1 MYTTTQLSAAFAVDE
16 NTLKGWV
23 RLGRLGRRE
32 NGRRILDPTEAFA
45 IGLLAGLL
53 QAQVPIGYSTI
64 ESAKIVAASRDRPPT
79 ITVRGSEFA
88 SVTIDLTAATSTIQ
102 RKLGALA

>member
-1 MYTTTQLSAAFAVDE
+1 MFTTTSLSAALAVDE
-16 NTLKGWV
+16 NTIKGWV

-53 QAQVPIGYSTI
+53 QAQVPIGFATI
-64 ESAKIVAASRDRPPT
+64 ESAKIVAASNDRPPT

-88 SVTIDLTAATSTIQ
+88 SVTIDLMAATAAIHQ
-102 RKLGALA
+102 KLGITP